1 MGGPDGGIAVAIAR
15 RGNLVG
21 IEERFGVELAERGI
35 FRVERIDFA
44 ELAHALEA
52 EEITGVLGKGVAVG
66 MLSVGG
72 AAEDTV
78 GMDPGTVGGSL
89 AAFTACD
96 GAAVVV
102 ASDL

>member
-1 MGGPDGGIAVAIAR
+1 
-15 RGNLVG
+15 
-21 IEERFGVELAERGI
+21 
-35 FRVERIDFA
+35 
-44 ELAHALEA
+44 
-52 EEITGVLGKGVAVG
+52 

-78 GMDPGTVGGSL
+78 GMDPGAVGGSF